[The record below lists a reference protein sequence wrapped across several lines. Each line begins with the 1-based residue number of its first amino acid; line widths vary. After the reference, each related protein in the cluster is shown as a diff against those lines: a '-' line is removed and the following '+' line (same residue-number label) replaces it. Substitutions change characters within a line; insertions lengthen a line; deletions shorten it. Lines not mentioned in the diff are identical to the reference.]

1 MQLYNFLRDKNKHSV
16 IVFKKKKTKPNLT
29 LQLSAYKDI
38 PLLPVPLSSIP
49 VVTQTNASK

>member
-16 IVFKKKKTKPNLT
+16 IVFKKTKKTNLT
-29 LQLSAYKDI
+29 LQSSAYKDI
-38 PLLPVPLSSIP
+38 PLLPVPVSSIP